1 MDTTVVKGMRVLEA
15 LVQANGPARLSDLAS
30 ELGLQ
35 KSNLHRLLNTF
46 LSLGYVAK
54 EEETGRYYA
63 TLKTWE
69 LGVAILSAHPIRR
82 ATAPVLHQLHT
93 AIGETVNLT
102 ILDGDD
108 IVYIEKLHSPRPM
121 RFFTRPGTR
130 YPAALTSAGMAI
142 LAHHDD
148 AQAIITRTVKA
159 YGRCR
164 KVAAKPLLKQ
174 LDEIRRCGY
183 ALAQSARNP
192 GIVGLA
198 APVLDHD
205 ERAVASISIT
215 GPESRLLGARK
226 TKMVDQLQQACGA
239 ASEPIL
245 VHV

>member
-54 EEETGRYYA
+54 EEDTGRYYA

-82 ATAPVLHQLHT
+82 ATAPVLHQLHA

-142 LAHHDD
+142 LAHHED
-148 AQAIITRTVKA
+148 AQAVISRTVKA
-159 YGRCR
+159 YGRTK
-164 KVAAKPLLKQ
+164 KVTVRSLMSE
-174 LDEIRRCGY
+174 LDEIRKCGY
-183 ALAQSARNP
+183 ALAKSTRNP

-198 APVLDHD
+198 APVLDQD
-205 ERAVASISIT
+205 ERAIASISLT
-215 GPESRLLGARK
+215 GPESRLLGSRK
-226 TKMVDQLQQACGA
+226 TKMIDSLQHACAA

-245 VHV
+245 AHV